1 MENNTHDLTSQLD
14 HHDKEQR
21 RQRNI
26 KYRQSIREQCINIS
40 KRNTSVTDTKFT
52 TDQRNI
58 VSFDDFLEPFF
69 IIAVV
74 IINEDFDE
82 ESTEAIVD
90 EQQSGA
96 PSNDIYNSRYST
108 LNEDNHIFTTDLESN
123 TELDNDYYLLE
134 SPPSQASGSES
145 ESDTDENEELIQI
158 IDFIRG
164 ANLDKSNTDRL
175 LDLLNNIHSNV
186 GLPKTG
192 RELWERAGI
201 KFTFK
206 TNIYC
211 SICNRQLTK
220 FADKCNC
227 LHGNQN
233 MNTELI
239 LFSIPD
245 EIRRVVK
252 LNFNLIE
259 FFADYRHEFMYDI
272 TNGDIYKS
280 NEKKNSITLLLGT
293 DGKPTFRSSSS
304 SMWPVF
310 CTIAEIPPPV
320 REYQRNVM
328 LFALYHSTKSPTAEM
343 LFGNIVKTI
352 KRLQTSG
359 LLINL
364 GKKDEYQSLFKNAFR
379 DQIISK

>member
-1 MENNTHDLTSQLD
+1 INHFHLIRRMENNTHDLTSQLD

-272 TNGDIYKS
+272 TNGIFHLSY
-280 NEKKNSITLLLGT
+280 
-293 DGKPTFRSSSS
+293 
-304 SMWPVF
+304 
-310 CTIAEIPPPV
+310 
-320 REYQRNVM
+320 
-328 LFALYHSTKSPTAEM
+328 
-343 LFGNIVKTI
+343 
-352 KRLQTSG
+352 
-359 LLINL
+359 
-364 GKKDEYQSLFKNAFR
+364 
-379 DQIISK
+379 